1 MASHPTASPPTE
13 PQTKGSPTPDS
24 HPVPER
30 EWIDASREEERA
42 LLVAAQEEAERRGD
56 HQEVRRVRARIRLLD
71 ER

>member
-13 PQTKGSPTPDS
+13 PQTKGSPTPDAA
-24 HPVPER
+24 PVPER

-42 LLVAAQEEAERRGD
+42 LLTAALEEAKRRGD
-56 HQEVRRVRARIRLLD
+56 HHEVRRVEARLRLLD